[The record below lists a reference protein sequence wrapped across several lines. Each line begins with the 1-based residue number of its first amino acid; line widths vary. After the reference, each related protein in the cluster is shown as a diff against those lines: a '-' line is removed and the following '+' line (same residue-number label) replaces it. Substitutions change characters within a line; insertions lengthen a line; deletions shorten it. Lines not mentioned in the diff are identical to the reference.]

1 MPVRSPLPIVTLPRL
16 ATLDWGLVYAA
27 TEWVIRSVMLVYV
40 PQRRT
45 PAAARTWLL
54 LIFFFPWGGLILYL
68 ILGRLHLPKRR
79 RMMLEDLSRRVREA
93 AGSLSPAIRTTFNEL
108 PAEVADA
115 ARLAE
120 NLTAFPILAGNQIE
134 LLDGYEESLARLA
147 GDIDAAKE
155 QVHLLY
161 YIYGDDDVA
170 AVVTRALERAAA
182 RGVACRLLLD
192 GVGSKA
198 ALRSLAPRL
207 RSLGVEVTELLPV
220 RFFHHRGARAD
231 IRNHRKIAVLDGR
244 VGYVGSQNIVA
255 PRFVPGHPNEEL
267 VARVTG
273 PIVVALEAAFLADRW
288 QELPEDTGVRPDL
301 ESLAR
306 TGNAFA
312 QLVPSSPGYR
322 QQTFATLLISL
333 IHQARRRVYITTP
346 YFVPDESFLTAIRTA
361 VQRGVDVR
369 VVLSKHSNQMFTIF
383 AQRSFYD
390 ELLDAGV
397 RVFLYRPRFLHA
409 KSVLIDDEVV
419 IVGSSNIDIRSFA
432 LNAEAS
438 LLIHDA
444 EVAAR
449 LRGIN
454 ERHFA
459 HSDELDREAWARR
472 PLVAKAAQNIA
483 RLADSLL

>member
-1 MPVRSPLPIVTLPRL
+1 M
-16 ATLDWGLVYAA
+16 DWGLVYAA
-27 TEWVIRSVMLVYV
+27 TEWVIRIVMLAYV

-54 LIFFFPWGGLILYL
+54 LIFFFPWGGLALYL

-79 RMMLEDLSRRVREA
+79 RTQLADLSRRVREA
-93 AGSLSPAIRTTFNEL
+93 ALLLAPGIRAPLKTL
-108 PAEVADA
+108 PAEVADGA
-115 ARLAE
+115 HLAE
-120 NLTAFPILAGNQIE
+120 NLTAFPMLAGNHVE
-134 LLDGYEESLARLA
+134 LLDDYDDSLARLA
-147 GDIDAAKE
+147 ADIDAARE
-155 QVHLLY
+155 RVHLLY
-161 YIYGDDDVA
+161 YIYADDAVA

-182 RGVACRLLLD
+182 RGVSCRLLLD
-192 GVGSKA
+192 GVGSKG
-198 ALRSLAPRL
+198 ALKSLAPRL
-207 RSLGVEVTELLPV
+207 RSLGIEVTELLPV
-220 RFFHHRGARAD
+220 HFFHHRGARAD
-231 IRNHRKIAVLDGR
+231 IRNHRKIAVLDGQ

-255 PRFVPGHPNEEL
+255 PHFVPGHPNEEL

-273 PIVVALEAAFLADRW
+273 PVVAELEAAFLSDRW
-288 QELPEDTGVRPDL
+288 QEIAEDTGVRPAL
-301 ESLAR
+301 ESLTRA
-306 TGNAFA
+306 GEAFV

-322 QQTFATLLISL
+322 QQTFATLLVSL
-333 IHQARRRVYITTP
+333 IHQARRRVHITTP
-346 YFVPDESFLTAIRTA
+346 YFVPDEPFLSAIRTA

-369 VVLSKHSNQMFTIF
+369 LVLSKHSNQIFTIF

-409 KSVLIDDEVV
+409 KSVQIDDAVV
-419 IVGSSNIDIRSFA
+419 IIGSSNIDIRSFA

-444 EVAAR
+444 AVAATLSR
-449 LRGIN
+449 IN

-459 HSDELDREAWARR
+459 DSDELDAAEWSRR
-472 PLVAKAAQNIA
+472 PFVARAAQNIA

>member
-1 MPVRSPLPIVTLPRL
+1 
-16 ATLDWGLVYAA
+16 
-27 TEWVIRSVMLVYV
+27 MLVYV

-54 LIFFFPWGGLILYL
+54 LIFLFPWGGLVLYL

-79 RMMLEDLSRRVREA
+79 REQLEELSRRVRDA
-93 AGSLSPAIRTTFNEL
+93 ASALPPAVRTSVREL
-108 PAEVADA
+108 PREVADA

-120 NLTAFPILAGNQIE
+120 NLTAFPMLAGNGVE
-134 LLDGYEESLARLA
+134 LLDGYEDSLLRLA
-147 GDIDAAKE
+147 TDIDEARE
-155 QVHLLY
+155 RVHLLY

-170 AVVTRALERAAA
+170 AGVTRSLEKAAA
-182 RGVACRLLLD
+182 RGVSCRLLLD

-207 RSLGVEVTELLPV
+207 RRLGIEVTELLPV

-231 IRNHRKIAVLDGR
+231 IRNHRKIAVIDGC

-255 PRFVPGHPNEEL
+255 PHFVPGHPNEEL

-273 PIVVALEAAFLADRW
+273 PIVTALEAAFVSDRW
-288 QELPEDTGVRPDL
+288 QELGEDV
-301 ESLAR
+301 SLAPSLDSMQR
-306 TGNAFA
+306 TGDAYV

-322 QQTFATLLISL
+322 QQTFATLLVSL
-333 IHQARRRVYITTP
+333 IHQARSRVHVTTP
-346 YFVPDESFLTAIRTA
+346 YFVPDEPFLSAIRTA

-369 VVLSKHSNQMFTIF
+369 LVLSLHSNQMFTIF

-409 KSVLIDDEVV
+409 KSVLIDDE
-419 IVGSSNIDIRSFA
+419 IAIIGSSNIDIRSFA

-444 EVAAR
+444 AVAAR
-449 LRGIN
+449 LDAIN
-454 ERHFA
+454 QRHFEN
-459 HSDELDREAWARR
+459 SDELDATEWARR
-472 PLVAKAAQNIA
+472 PFIARAAQNIA

>member
-1 MPVRSPLPIVTLPRL
+1 MTLPRL
-16 ATLDWGLVYAA
+16 AIPDWGLLYAI
-27 TEWVIRSVMLVYV
+27 TEWVIRIVMLGYV

-79 RMMLEDLSRRVREA
+79 RTQLETLSNRVREA
-93 AGSLSPAIRTTFNEL
+93 ASLLPPEIRTPLDTL
-108 PAEVADA
+108 PPEVADA

-120 NLTAFPILAGNQIE
+120 NLTAFPMLGRNHIE
-134 LLDGYEESLARLA
+134 LLDGYTESLARLA
-147 GDIDAAKE
+147 GDIDAAQR

-170 AVVTRALERAAA
+170 AVVTRAVERAAA
-182 RGVACRLLLD
+182 RGVSCRLLLD

-207 RSLGVEVTELLPV
+207 RAQGIEVTELLPV

-231 IRNHRKIAVLDGR
+231 IRNHRKIAVLDGQ
-244 VGYVGSQNIVA
+244 VGYVGSQNVVA
-255 PRFVPGHPNEEL
+255 PGFVPGFPNEEL

-273 PIVVALEAAFLADRW
+273 PIVAALEAAFLSDRW
-288 QELPEDTGVRPDL
+288 QEIQEDIGVTPAIQSQSATG
-301 ESLAR
+301 
-306 TGNAFA
+306 GAFA

-322 QQTFATLLISL
+322 QQTFATLLISV
-333 IHQARRRVYITTP
+333 IHQSRSRVHITTP
-346 YFVPDESFLTAIRTA
+346 YFVPDEPFLAAIRTA

-369 VVLSKHSNQMFTIF
+369 LVLSKNSNQMFTIF

-409 KSVLIDDEVV
+409 KSILVDDDVA
-419 IVGSSNIDIRSFA
+419 IIGSSNIDIRSFA

-438 LLIHDA
+438 LLIHDG
-444 EVAAR
+444 EVAAN
-449 LRGIN
+449 LRRIN
-454 ERHFA
+454 DRHFA
-459 HSDELDREAWARR
+459 NSDELDAATWARR
-472 PLVAKAAQNIA
+472 PFVARAAQNIA

>member
-1 MPVRSPLPIVTLPRL
+1 MFPHLSAIN
-16 ATLDWGLVYAA
+16 WGLVYAG
-27 TEWVIRSVMLVYV
+27 TEWVIRVVMLVYV

-54 LIFFFPWGGLILYL
+54 LIFLFPWGGLILYL

-79 RMMLEDLSRRVREA
+79 REQLEELSRRVRDA
-93 AGSLSPAIRTTFNEL
+93 ASALPPAVRTSVREL
-108 PAEVADA
+108 PQEVADA

-120 NLTAFPILAGNQIE
+120 NLTAFPMLAGNHVE
-134 LLDGYEESLARLA
+134 LLDGYEDALARLA

-155 QVHLLY
+155 RIHLLY

-170 AVVTRALERAAA
+170 AVVTRALEKAAA
-182 RGVACRLLLD
+182 RGVSCRMLLD

-207 RSLGVEVTELLPV
+207 RRQGIEVTELLPV

-231 IRNHRKIAVLDGR
+231 IRNHRKIAAIDGR

-255 PRFVPGHPNEEL
+255 PNFVPGHPNEEL

-273 PIVVALEAAFLADRW
+273 PIVTALEAAFVSDRW
-288 QELPEDTGVRPDL
+288 QELGEDS
-301 ESLAR
+301 SLTPSLDSMER
-306 TGNAFA
+306 TGDAFV

-322 QQTFATLLISL
+322 QQTFATLLVSL
-333 IHQARRRVYITTP
+333 IHQSRSRVHMTTP
-346 YFVPDESFLTAIRTA
+346 YFVPDEPFLSAIRTA

-369 VVLSKHSNQMFTIF
+369 LVLSLHSNQMFTIF

-409 KSVLIDDEVV
+409 KSVLIDDE
-419 IVGSSNIDIRSFA
+419 IAIIGSSNIDIRSFA

-444 EVAAR
+444 AVAAR
-449 LRGIN
+449 LDAIN
-454 ERHFA
+454 QRHFEN
-459 HSDELDREAWARR
+459 SDELDAAEWARR
-472 PLVAKAAQNIA
+472 PFVARAAQNIA